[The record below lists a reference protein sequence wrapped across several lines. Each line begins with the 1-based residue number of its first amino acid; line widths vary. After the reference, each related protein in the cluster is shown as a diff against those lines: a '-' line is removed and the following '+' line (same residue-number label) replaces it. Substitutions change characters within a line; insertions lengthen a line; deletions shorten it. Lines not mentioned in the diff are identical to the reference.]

1 MFSSQFIRYFILFSL
16 FSIIFGKIINY
27 KYIGI
32 PKLSEAEKEY
42 YGQKILF
49 GSLPTASK
57 FKIFDNN
64 YYLNQLPY
72 ENEYRYY
79 GGLGGSGRIGGA
91 AIVARK
97 PVYSKQKVLHVPSSV
112 NHYVQHSIGPIME
125 TNFEGGDI
133 NPEELYY
140 KK

>member
-1 MFSSQFIRYFILFSL
+1 
-16 FSIIFGKIINY
+16 
-27 KYIGI
+27 
-32 PKLSEAEKEY
+32 
-42 YGQKILF
+42 
-49 GSLPTASK
+49 LPTASK

-97 PVYSKQKVLHVPSSV
+97 PVIYLKSNLARDR
-112 NHYVQHSIGPIME
+112 I
-125 TNFEGGDI
+125 
-133 NPEELYY
+133 L
-140 KK
+140 